1 MADIEIRAVAKNV
14 RMTPRKVRLVGAA
27 VKGKRLTEA
36 MAMLRFMP
44 QRASTVLLK
53 AVKSAAANAEN
64 NFDLDPNDLIIANVF
79 ADAGASLRR
88 YRAKARGRVGPLR
101 KRSSHVKI
109 GRASC
114 RVRVEQTG
122 VSECGKVEE

>member
-44 QRASTVLLK
+44 HRASTVVLK
-53 AVKSAAANAEN
+53 AVKSAAAKAEN
-64 NFDLDPNDLIIANVF
+64 NFDLDPNDLVVANVI

-101 KRSSHVKI
+101 KRSSHVTVI
-109 GRASC
+109 
-114 RVRVEQTG
+114 VRER
-122 VSECGKVEE
+122 EA

>member
-27 VKGKRLTEA
+27 VKGKRVTEA

-44 QRASTVLLK
+44 HRASTVLLK

-64 NFDLDPNDLIIANVF
+64 NFDLDPNDLVVANVF

-101 KRSSHVKI
+101 KRSSHVTVI
-109 GRASC
+109 
-114 RVRVEQTG
+114 VRER
-122 VSECGKVEE
+122 EA

>member
-27 VKGKRLTEA
+27 VKGKRVTEA
-36 MAMLRFMP
+36 MALLRFMP

-64 NFDLDPNDLIIANVF
+64 NFDLDPNDLIVANVY
-79 ADAGASLRR
+79 ADPGASLRR

-101 KRSSHVKI
+101 KRSSHVTVV
-109 GRASC
+109 
-114 RVRVEQTG
+114 VRER
-122 VSECGKVEE
+122 EA